1 MPEPP
6 AQTSKLV
13 ANGIKCSLQF
23 SAGPKRRHSQADGGV
38 RGRRPHSRLPQSGRA
53 SSGVDEVVCADSLA
67 GVRGGPENAD
77 AAVGLARGLREKLS
91 NAWGGLQFQPPQE
104 QQCVFPRRSAHLER
118 RLQPRAHSRALSQP
132 EKQAAKIGV
141 QMRAGHPSRFAIRQA
156 RHRAADGGFDAAGG
170 TTGAAAQ
177 RFNTWVE
184 GGGGHG
190 RDCHAK
196 RGHQVKSRVYL
207 RLLPRSP
214 LPCCTPRN
222 LM

>member
-1 MPEPP
+1 MRSP
-6 AQTSKLV
+6 ANARGHAHRHATTLSQTPHAV
-13 ANGIKCSLQF
+13 GHR
-23 SAGPKRRHSQADGGV
+23 AGSRESGLRPHARTTSPNEQAGRQRHQADV
-38 RGRRPHSRLPQSGRA
+38 
-53 SSGVDEVVCADSLA
+53 
-67 GVRGGPENAD
+67 
-77 AAVGLARGLREKLS
+77 AVGLARGLREKPS
-91 NAWGGLQFQPPQE
+91 NARGGFQLQPPQE
-104 QQCVFPRRSAHLER
+104 QQCVFPRRSAHLKR
-118 RLQPRAHSRALSQP
+118 RLQPRAHRRALSQP
-132 EKQAAKIGV
+132 EKQAAQIGV
-141 QMRAGHPSRFAIRQA
+141 QMRARHPSRFAIRQA

-177 RFNTWVE
+177 RFNTWVG